1 MHDQMIY
8 KFGAILHA
16 CVGYPRPNSPKL
28 GDLALIVLVREPSR
42 PRRAPLGFW
51 RDEIKKLL
59 HSYSDFYLKADD
71 WYIA

>member
-1 MHDQMIY
+1 MHDQMTY

-16 CVGYPRPNSPKL
+16 AGRYPGPNRPKL

-51 RDEIKKLL
+51 CVEIKN
-59 HSYSDFYLKADD
+59 YYVATQAFYLKAED
-71 WYIA
+71 

>member
-1 MHDQMIY
+1 MHDQMTY

-16 CVGYPRPNSPKL
+16 AVGYPRPNRPKL

-51 RDEIKKLL
+51 RVELKNYYAATQAF
-59 HSYSDFYLKADD
+59 HLKANK
-71 WYIA
+71 

>member
-1 MHDQMIY
+1 MHDHMIY

-51 RDEIKKLL
+51 RVEIKN
-59 HSYSDFYLKADD
+59 YYAATQACYLKVED
-71 WYIA
+71 